1 MDDEIFK
8 LKNEFMEVK
17 NTVDKIVEMSVAI
30 KRKLGQLK
38 EIHTDLIKDN
48 DSKKIFLVCLESFH
62 FQYKAMLFD
71 TDNLHRNFLMLTNR
85 AYCDYYNLYNM
96 LHKLFE
102 DYKIDIPTV
111 AQHLIYN
118 DLEPFCEYSLENIY
132 LVHDNAVELIT
143 CLIGKLRENE
153 FSVNK
158 YKSKSQSGIRIAN
171 FINTLEY
178 DNKIMKDQI
187 ELYTNYCKFFQDTQ
201 LKYFTKLL
209 DKVKAL
215 QDDIDADIKFHET
228 PWDDAPID
236 ESDTLIQSVED
247 CAVAQWGLSSED
259 LEKSEIAAINPLLN
273 DKKKNKNKKK

>member
-17 NTVDKIVEMSVAI
+17 NTVDKIVEMRAAI

-111 AQHLIYN
+111 AQHLVYN
-118 DLEPFCEYSLENIY
+118 DLEPFGEYSLENIY

-178 DNKIMKDQI
+178 DNKIMRDQI

>member
-17 NTVDKIVEMSVAI
+17 NTVDKIVEMRAAI

-111 AQHLIYN
+111 AQHLVYN
-118 DLEPFCEYSLENIY
+118 DLEPFGEYSLENIY

-178 DNKIMKDQI
+178 DNKIMRDQI

-228 PWDDAPID
+228 PWDDAPIN

>member
-17 NTVDKIVEMSVAI
+17 NTVDKIADMSVSI

-62 FQYKAMLFD
+62 FQYKVMMFD
-71 TDNLHRNFLMLTNR
+71 TDNLQRNFLMLTNR
-85 AYCDYYNLYNM
+85 AYFDYYNLYNM

-111 AQHLIYN
+111 AQHLVYN
-118 DLEPFCEYSLENIY
+118 DLEPFSEYSLENIY

-153 FSVNK
+153 FSVNR
-158 YKSKSQSGIRIAN
+158 YKSKSQCGIRIAN

-178 DNKIMKDQI
+178 ENKIMRDQI
-187 ELYTNYCKFFQDTQ
+187 ELYTNYCNFFQETQ
-201 LKYFTKLL
+201 LKYFAKLL
-209 DKVKAL
+209 NKVKAL

-228 PWDDAPID
+228 PWDEIPIN
-236 ESDTLIQSVED
+236 ESDILIQSVED
-247 CAVAQWGLSSED
+247 CAISQWGLSSED

>member
-8 LKNEFMEVK
+8 LKNEFMVVK
-17 NTVDKIVEMSVAI
+17 SIVDKIIDMRVAI

-38 EIHTDLIKDN
+38 DIHTDLIKDN
-48 DSKKIFLVCLESFH
+48 DSKKIFLICLESFH
-62 FQYKAMLFD
+62 FQYKAMLFE

-111 AQHLIYN
+111 LEHPVYN
-118 DLEPFCEYSLENIY
+118 DLEPFGEYSLENIY

-143 CLIGKLRENE
+143 CLISRLRENE
-153 FSVNK
+153 ISINK

-178 DNKIMKDQI
+178 DNKILRDQI
-187 ELYTNYCKFFQDTQ
+187 ELYTNYCTFFQETQ

-209 DKVKAL
+209 DKIKTL
-215 QDDIDADIKFHET
+215 QNEIDEDIKFHET
-228 PWDDAPID
+228 PWDDVTIN
-236 ESDTLIQSVED
+236 ESDTLIQSIDD
-247 CAVAQWGLSSED
+247 CAVSQWGLSSED
-259 LEKSEIAAINPLLN
+259 LEKSDITTSNPLN

>member
-17 NTVDKIVEMSVAI
+17 NTVDKIADMSVSI

-62 FQYKAMLFD
+62 FQYKVMMFD
-71 TDNLHRNFLMLTNR
+71 TDNLQRNFLMLTNR
-85 AYCDYYNLYNM
+85 AYFDYYNLYNM

-111 AQHLIYN
+111 AQHLVYN
-118 DLEPFCEYSLENIY
+118 DLEPFSEYSLENIY

-153 FSVNK
+153 FSVNR
-158 YKSKSQSGIRIAN
+158 YKSKSQCGIRIAN

-178 DNKIMKDQI
+178 ENKIMRDQI
-187 ELYTNYCKFFQDTQ
+187 ELYTNYCNFFQETQ

-209 DKVKAL
+209 NKVKAL
-215 QDDIDADIKFHET
+215 QDDIDVDIKFHET
-228 PWDDAPID
+228 PWDETPIN
-236 ESDTLIQSVED
+236 ESDILIQSVED
-247 CAVAQWGLSSED
+247 CAISQWGLSSED
-259 LEKSEIAAINPLLN
+259 LENSEIAAINPLLN

>member
-17 NTVDKIVEMSVAI
+17 NTVDKIVEMRAAI

-111 AQHLIYN
+111 AQHLVYN
-118 DLEPFCEYSLENIY
+118 DLEPFGEYSLENIY

-178 DNKIMKDQI
+178 DNKIMRDQI

-228 PWDDAPID
+228 PWDDAPIN

-247 CAVAQWGLSSED
+247 CAVSQWGLSSED

>member
-1 MDDEIFK
+1 M
-8 LKNEFMEVK
+8 K
-17 NTVDKIVEMSVAI
+17 NTVDKIADMSVSI

-62 FQYKAMLFD
+62 FQYKVMMFD
-71 TDNLHRNFLMLTNR
+71 TDNLQRNFLMLTNR
-85 AYCDYYNLYNM
+85 AYFDYYNLYNM

-111 AQHLIYN
+111 AQHLVYN
-118 DLEPFCEYSLENIY
+118 DLEPFSEYSLENIY

-153 FSVNK
+153 FSVNR
-158 YKSKSQSGIRIAN
+158 YKSKSQCGIRIAN

-178 DNKIMKDQI
+178 ENKIMRDQI
-187 ELYTNYCKFFQDTQ
+187 ELYTNYCNFFQETQ

-209 DKVKAL
+209 NKVKAL

-228 PWDDAPID
+228 PWDETPIN
-236 ESDTLIQSVED
+236 ESDILIQSVED
-247 CAVAQWGLSSED
+247 CAISQWGLSSED
-259 LEKSEIAAINPLLN
+259 LENSEIAAINPLLN

>member
-17 NTVDKIVEMSVAI
+17 NTVDKIVEMRAAI

-111 AQHLIYN
+111 AQHLVYN
-118 DLEPFCEYSLENIY
+118 DLEPFGEYSLENIY

-178 DNKIMKDQI
+178 DNKIMRDQI

-228 PWDDAPID
+228 PWDDVPID

-259 LEKSEIAAINPLLN
+259 LENSEIAAINPLLN

>member
-1 MDDEIFK
+1 
-8 LKNEFMEVK
+8 
-17 NTVDKIVEMSVAI
+17 
-30 KRKLGQLK
+30 
-38 EIHTDLIKDN
+38 
-48 DSKKIFLVCLESFH
+48 
-62 FQYKAMLFD
+62 
-71 TDNLHRNFLMLTNR
+71 
-85 AYCDYYNLYNM
+85 
-96 LHKLFE
+96 
-102 DYKIDIPTV
+102 
-111 AQHLIYN
+111 
-118 DLEPFCEYSLENIY
+118 LENIY

-178 DNKIMKDQI
+178 DNKIMRDQI

-228 PWDDAPID
+228 PWDDVPID

>member
-17 NTVDKIVEMSVAI
+17 NTVDKIVEMRAAI

-111 AQHLIYN
+111 AQHLVYN
-118 DLEPFCEYSLENIY
+118 DLEPFGEYSLENIY

-178 DNKIMKDQI
+178 DNKIMRDQI

-228 PWDDAPID
+228 PWDDVPID

>member
-8 LKNEFMEVK
+8 LKNEFMVVK
-17 NTVDKIVEMSVAI
+17 SIIEKIVEMRAAI

-38 EIHTDLIKDN
+38 DIHTDLINDN
-48 DSKKIFLVCLESFH
+48 DSKKIFLICLESFH

-85 AYCDYYNLYNM
+85 GYCDYYNLYNM

-111 AQHLIYN
+111 LQHPVYN
-118 DLEPFCEYSLENIY
+118 DLEPFGEYSLDNIY

-143 CLIGKLRENE
+143 CLIGKLKENE
-153 FSVNK
+153 LSINK

-178 DNKIMKDQI
+178 DNKILRDQI
-187 ELYTNYCKFFQDTQ
+187 ELYTNYCTFFQETQ
-201 LKYFTKLL
+201 LKYFIKLL
-209 DKVKAL
+209 DKIKTL
-215 QDDIDADIKFHET
+215 QNEINEDIKFHET
-228 PWDDAPID
+228 PWDDATMN
-236 ESDTLIQSVED
+236 ESDTLIQSIDD
-247 CAVAQWGLSSED
+247 CAVSQWGLSSED
-259 LEKSEIAAINPLLN
+259 LEKSEITTTNPLN

>member
-1 MDDEIFK
+1 
-8 LKNEFMEVK
+8 MEVK
-17 NTVDKIVEMSVAI
+17 NTVDKIVEMRAAI

-111 AQHLIYN
+111 AQHLVYN
-118 DLEPFCEYSLENIY
+118 DLEPFGEYSLENIY

-178 DNKIMKDQI
+178 DNKIMRDQI

-228 PWDDAPID
+228 PWDDVPID

>member
-8 LKNEFMEVK
+8 LKNEFMQVK
-17 NTVDKIVEMSVAI
+17 NIVDKIVEMRAAI
-30 KRKLGQLK
+30 KRKIGQLK
-38 EIHTDLIKDN
+38 EIHADLIKDN
-48 DSKKIFLVCLESFH
+48 DSKKIFLICLESFH
-62 FQYKAMLFD
+62 FQYKAMHFD
-71 TDNLHRNFLMLTNR
+71 TDNLHRNFLLLTNR

-111 AQHLIYN
+111 AQHPTYN
-118 DLEPFCEYSLENIY
+118 DLEPFAEYSLENIY

-153 FSVNK
+153 LSVNR

-178 DNKIMKDQI
+178 DNKILRDQI
-187 ELYTNYCKFFQDTQ
+187 ELYTSYCTFFQDTQ
-201 LKYFTKLL
+201 LKYFTKLM
-209 DKVKAL
+209 DKIKTL
-215 QDDIDADIKFHET
+215 QDEIDQDIKFHET
-228 PWDDAPID
+228 PWDDTPIN
-236 ESDTLIQSVED
+236 ESDTLIQSIDD
-247 CAVAQWGLSSED
+247 CAVTQWGLSGED
-259 LEKSEIAAINPLLN
+259 LEKTEILLTNPLN

>member
-8 LKNEFMEVK
+8 IKNEFMEVK
-17 NTVDKIVEMSVAI
+17 NIVDKIVEIKTAI
-30 KRKLGQLK
+30 KKKLSQLK

-48 DSKKIFLVCLESFH
+48 DSKKIFLICLESFH
-62 FQYKAMLFD
+62 FQYKAMHFD
-71 TDNLHRNFLMLTNR
+71 SDNLHRNFLMLTNR

-102 DYKIDIPTV
+102 DYKIDIPTLTH
-111 AQHLIYN
+111 HLIYN

-153 FSVNK
+153 LSINK
-158 YKSKSQSGIRIAN
+158 YKSKSQSGIRIVN

-178 DNKIMKDQI
+178 DNKILRDQI
-187 ELYTNYCKFFQDTQ
+187 ELYTNYCTFFQDTQ
-201 LKYFTKLL
+201 LKYFIKLL
-209 DKVKAL
+209 DKIKTL
-215 QDDIDADIKFHET
+215 QDEIDEDVQFHET
-228 PWDDAPID
+228 PWDETNIC
-236 ESDTLIQSVED
+236 EKDTLIQTHDD
-247 CAVAQWGLSSED
+247 CAVSQWGISSED
-259 LEKSEIAAINPLLN
+259 LEKSEIVASNPMN

>member
-17 NTVDKIVEMSVAI
+17 NTVDKIVEMRAAI

-111 AQHLIYN
+111 AQHLVYN
-118 DLEPFCEYSLENIY
+118 DLEPFGEYSLENIY

-178 DNKIMKDQI
+178 DNKIMRDQI

-228 PWDDAPID
+228 PWDDAPIN

-273 DKKKNKNKKK
+273 EKKKNKNKKK